1 MHVPSILAGVNVH
14 HGRTHTDFGQGFY
27 TTTVERQ
34 AQAWAW
40 QLSQRIPGTLPA
52 VIRFN
57 IDRDHLAALQCVW
70 FVRGSV
76 DADDFWSLISYC
88 RTEGGHHAR
97 ATNHGWY
104 DVAIG
109 PVAASWRRRL
119 TIGDADQA
127 SFHTDRA
134 ATLLNTSNP
143 RSIRSSIPKPK
154 RRFGRSSQSVSSP
167 FTALPNPRH
176 TAEASTS
183 AHG

>member
-1 MHVPSILAGVNVH
+1 MALVPPSFPPSPWTNQLLSLYHGTLDMHVPSILAGVNVH
-14 HGRTHTDFGQGFY
+14 HGRAHTDFGQGFY

-40 QLSQRIPGTLPA
+40 QLSQRIPGSLPA

-76 DADDFWSLISYC
+76 DADDFWSLIAYC
-88 RTEGGHHAR
+88 RPEGGHHAR

-119 TIGDADQA
+119 TIGDADQV

-143 RSIRSSIPKPK
+143 RRIR
-154 RRFGRSSQSVSSP
+154 
-167 FTALPNPRH
+167 
-176 TAEASTS
+176 
-183 AHG
+183 